1 MLHEI
6 RVNGYA
12 AEADGPLDLGTWGSY
27 GTEQLHFT
35 FDAAWD
41 DLTKSVT
48 FSTDGYTGEAVTLL
62 LPESGRVEVPQQA
75 TAAQTVCGRITVL
88 GTCAGVQRISADLP
102 YQTRNHSAVPG
113 QAPHSLPSAFEEI
126 STAAE
131 RACSRAQ
138 NAEDAAA
145 LAQTSAQVAQAAAQ
159 DAVRVAASA
168 QKIARSVR
176 DDADAG
182 AFQGE
187 KLTYADLTE
196 QDKADLRRPALEAA
210 ATANEAVAGL
220 GQTLLRYGVQVGQIG
235 EIVLFGRYPAPQSSV
250 GRRFGNRSRR
260 LPGAGR
266 LCRPGRLGKKQYQ
279 RPLLPAGP
287 ASALPADEQHP
298 GGHHRRRGF
307 AHADPGRTSQPQSYV
322 HAPGGLVR
330 QRRPGH
336 SHQLRQRKQSLRGQ
350 KHPQPHRLQR
360 QRAGPQQDPP
370 ITPWR
375 RRSVLAG
382 MFSCWNCWAANKL
395 EKEECA

>member
-35 FDAAWD
+35 FDSAWD

-62 LPESGRVEVPQQA
+62 VPESGLVEVPQQA

-113 QAPHSLPSAFEEI
+113 QAPQSLPSAFEEI

-131 RACSRAQ
+131 RASSRAQ
-138 NAEDAAA
+138 SAEDAAA
-145 LAQTSAQVAQAAAQ
+145 LAQTSAQIARAAAQ

-168 QKIARSVR
+168 QQIARSVR

-210 ATANEAVAGL
+210 AAANKAVAGL

-235 EIVLFGRYPAPQSSV
+235 EIVLFADGTLHPNHLWADGSEIDPAAYPELAAFAAQAGWAKSSTSGR
-250 GRRFGNRSRR
+250 FC
-260 LPGAGR
+260 LP
-266 LCRPGRLGKKQYQ
+266 
-279 RPLLPAGP
+279 
-287 ASALPADEQHP
+287 D
-298 GGHHRRRGF
+298 
-307 AHADPGRTSQPQSYV
+307 
-322 HAPGGLVR
+322 
-330 QRRPGH
+330 
-336 SHQLRQRKQSLRGQ
+336 LRQRFPLMNSTQVGTTGGEASHTLTVAELPSHSHTYTPRVDWSDNAGWGIPASFSNENNLSVDKSITNRTASSGSGQ
-350 KHPQPHRLQR
+350 AHNNMPPYYTVAAQI
-360 QRAGPQQDPP
+360 RA
-370 ITPWR
+370 R
-375 RRSVLAG
+375 RDVLL
-382 MFSCWNCWAANKL
+382 L
-395 EKEECA
+395 ELLGNE